1 MCSNSST
8 TPEFKH
14 ADKLALIYKLV
25 EGGMVESASDM
36 LFDLFDD
43 LHAEGKFEESNEI
56 MCRIDLNKL
65 DTNLVVALL
74 CITHPAKDHLPDR
87 PKIVYLAEARLKILA
102 LDRVKKLMDG
112 LY

>member
-1 MCSNSST
+1 MQ
-8 TPEFKH
+8 EFRH

-43 LHAEGKFEESNEI
+43 LHLEKRFEESNDL
-56 MCRIDLNKL
+56 MTRIDLNKL
-65 DTNLVVALL
+65 DTNLVVGLL
-74 CITHPAKDHLPDR
+74 CITHPAKAFLPDR
-87 PKIVYLAEARLKILA
+87 DKIVYLAEARLKILA
-102 LDRVKKLMDG
+102 LDRVKKLMHG